1 MIHINRVDIKVK
13 FDEIYTDDQDGY
25 LWPSFYLGY
34 MAGVLPESPNLAIP
48 GNDAHMIVAAHNG
61 RLSAEILKINKMSC
75 ERATGKK
82 LSTKNNT
89 SISIGS
95 VSSTKRSATF

>member
-1 MIHINRVDIKVK
+1 MIHINRSDVLAK
-13 FDEIYTDDQDGY
+13 FEEIYTDNQDEY

-82 LSTKNNT
+82 PSTKNDT
-89 SISIGS
+89 SMCS

>member
-1 MIHINRVDIKVK
+1 MIHINRSDVLAK
-13 FDEIYTDDQDGY
+13 FEEIYTDNQDEY

-82 LSTKNNT
+82 PSAKQDT
-89 SISIGS
+89 SMCS

>member
-1 MIHINRVDIKVK
+1 MIHLNLVDIKAK
-13 FDEIYTDDQDGY
+13 FEEIYTDNQDEY
-25 LWPSFYLGY
+25 LWPSFHLGY

-82 LSTKNNT
+82 PSAKNDT
-89 SISIGS
+89 SMCS

>member
-1 MIHINRVDIKVK
+1 MIHINRADVK
-13 FDEIYTDDQDGY
+13 AKFEEIYTDTQDEY

-34 MAGVLPESPNLAIP
+34 TAGVLPESPDLAIP
-48 GNDAHMIVAAHNG
+48 GNDVHIIVAAHNG
-61 RLSAEILKINKMSC
+61 RLSAEILKINKRSC

-82 LSTKNNT
+82 SSAKNDT
-89 SISIGS
+89 SMCS